1 MWSSQNFKGGKFY
14 AKKNIYE
21 TQDDGTKKLLEQKIV
36 KECGSGDA
44 FGELALL
51 YSTPRAASVVAAET
65 SVVWKLD
72 RSTKIFYT
80 SSTKNHDSFFKF
92 PESKFSIHFY
102 QKSGATFNAIV
113 KEGAMNQRKKREEFL
128 NNVPIL
134 EALNQVERANL
145 CEILKR
151 HVYKERTQLIKRGEK
166 GDSFFILESGT
177 AKAVGEDGAELK
189 SYVEKDYFGELAL
202 LGNTVRACDVFVD
215 PESVVLSVDQASFNR
230 LLGKLEKIMADAK
243 IQQYGESLID
253 ATK

>member
-1 MWSSQNFKGGKFY
+1 MARIIDVLAGGV
-14 AKKNIYE
+14 I
-21 TQDDGTKKLLEQKIV
+21 LV
-36 KECGSGDA
+36 
-44 FGELALL
+44 
-51 YSTPRAASVVAAET
+51 SVVAAWLT
-65 SVVWKLD
+65 GCVPKQYLD
-72 RSTKIFYT
+72 GTIASAFIQPTPPTKA
-80 SSTKNHDSFFKF
+80 SCAANGEMLS
-92 PESKFSIHFY
+92 
-102 QKSGATFNAIV
+102 
-113 KEGAMNQRKKREEFL
+113 FL

-134 EALNQVERANL
+134 QTLNQVERANL